1 MDKKMPYEQ
10 AGGSVKGIPTPRW
23 LQEED
28 DLMLQLTE
36 EGMEISEICTV
47 MRETFSY
54 RPYTY
59 ESVKKRRLRLGKGT
73 CTKVNPANYRTTRED
88 MIKEVEEQLAKK
100 NITLVEYKT
109 DMQIFVKCNEC
120 GEVSKKIKPN
130 VTSGTGCKYCIKK
143 PGDPEDLYLIEF
155 PDFDYSSTKI
165 GISYDYEC
173 RKITFPP
180 HTKIKV
186 YPLTY
191 AKAKRIED
199 TIKEEFKKYRTDPH
213 ELINNGSSECFDI
226 SLTQEIKERIE
237 CLISQ

>member
-1 MDKKMPYEQ
+1 MDKIMPYEMPC
-10 AGGSVKGIPTPRW
+10 GSVKGKPTPAW
-23 LQEED
+23 TQEED
-28 DLMLQLTE
+28 EFMLQLTN
-36 EGMEISEICTV
+36 EGYIIADICKA
-47 MRETFSY
+47 MNEAFSY
-54 RPYTY
+54 RQYTY
-59 ESVKKRRLRLGKGT
+59 DSVKKRRQRLGKAIF
-73 CTKVNPANYRTTRED
+73 TKPNNPANYKTTRED
-88 MIKEVEEQLAKK
+88 MIEEVAGILAK
-100 NITLVEYKT
+100 NSLTLIEYRN
-109 DMQIFVKCNEC
+109 DSFIFVKCEKC

-130 VTSGTGCKYCIKK
+130 IGLGCKYCIKK

-199 TIKEEFKKYRTDPH
+199 TIKEEFKEYRTDPH
-213 ELINNGSSECFDI
+213 ELFKNGSTECFDI
-226 SLTQEIKERIE
+226 SLTQKIKERIE
-237 CLISQ
+237 CLILQ